1 MGQPYDPGSSGA
13 NPYQPGAYQPGP
25 NQPGPYGYGG
35 YPPPPPPKDRK
46 GMRLWGKI
54 LTVVGIVILVASV
67 AIGVVLA
74 VSGIGQV
81 VDQAEQA
88 FVVDPR
94 AEHRYDAGDTFA
106 LFRPDNTAATPSCEI
121 TGPAALE
128 RGSDVTAEFPYDG
141 TQVQSF
147 ESFEVVEAGTYSF
160 VCSDRVV
167 VASID
172 IGGIFSG
179 VGGVLLAV
187 FGGGFGGVLM
197 LIGIVL
203 WVIAGRKP
211 RTASPPAP

>member
-13 NPYQPGAYQPGP
+13 PNPYQPGP

-35 YPPPPPPKDRK
+35 YPPPAPPKDRT

-54 LTVVGIVILVASV
+54 LTAVGVVILVASV
-67 AIGVVLA
+67 AVGVVLA
-74 VSGIGQV
+74 VSGISQV
-81 VDQAEQA
+81 VDQADQA

-128 RGSDVTAEFPYDG
+128 RGTDVTAEFPYDG
-141 TQVQSF
+141 TQVRSF
-147 ESFEVVEAGTYSF
+147 DSYKVVEAGTYSF
-160 VCSDRVV
+160 LCSGRVV
-167 VASID
+167 VATID
-172 IGGIFSG
+172 LGGIFSG

-187 FGGGFGGVLM
+187 LGGGFGAVLL

-203 WVIAGRKP
+203 WAIAGRRP
-211 RTASPPAP
+211 RTA

>member
-13 NPYQPGAYQPGP
+13 PNPYQPGP

-35 YPPPPPPKDRK
+35 YPPPAPPKDRT

-54 LTVVGIVILVASV
+54 LTAVGVVILVASV

-74 VSGIGQV
+74 VSGISQV
-81 VDQAEQA
+81 VDQADQA

-106 LFRPDNTAATPSCEI
+106 LFRPDNAAATPSCEI

-141 TQVQSF
+141 TQVRSF
-147 ESFEVVEAGTYSF
+147 DSYKVVEAGTYSF
-160 VCSDRVV
+160 LCSGRVV
-167 VASID
+167 VATID
-172 IGGIFSG
+172 LGGIFSG

-187 FGGGFGGVLM
+187 FGGGFGAVLL

-203 WVIAGRKP
+203 WAIAGRRP
-211 RTASPPAP
+211 RTA